1 MSIEYLQRM
10 ARYNQ
15 WMNQKLYAK
24 VAQLSDE
31 DITKDRGAFF
41 PSILHTLN
49 HILVGDL
56 LWFRRFAAS
65 KACKEHL
72 IAMKDMPH
80 PTSLNE
86 VLFND
91 IRSLHEQRDIM
102 DSIIVGFSTTWDK
115 TMLQSDIRY
124 RDMKGNKNQ
133 RELGALLQHVFNH
146 QTHHR
151 GQVTTLLFQAGIDP
165 EATDLLVMMMEENN

>member
-65 KACKEHL
+65 KACKKHL
-72 IAMKDMPH
+72 IAIKDMPR

-91 IRSLHEQRDIM
+91 ISALREQRDIM
-102 DSIIVGFSTTWDK
+102 DNIIVGFSTKWDR
-115 TMLQSDIRY
+115 TMLQSNIRY
-124 RDMKGNKNQ
+124 SDMKGNKHQ
-133 RELGALLQHVFNH
+133 RPLGELLQHAFNH

-165 EATDLLVMMMEENN
+165 EATDLLVMMMEENK